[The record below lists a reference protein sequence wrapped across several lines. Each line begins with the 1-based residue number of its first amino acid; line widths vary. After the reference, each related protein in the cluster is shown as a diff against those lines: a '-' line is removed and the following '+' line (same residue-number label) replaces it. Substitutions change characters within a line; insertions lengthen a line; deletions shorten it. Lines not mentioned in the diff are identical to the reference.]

1 MQLVLQYENF
11 IMHSFI
17 DGDLSEAPLS
27 VQKLRETLLTND
39 NLGYHLWRKLGDV
52 ISSISAMGYHDDIDN
67 KPDTPFFL
75 TQLRKTAFARI
86 YSADKNVAIFLGR
99 PPRVTKRF
107 SHLQIPSSFL
117 DPSHSTEMWGPDAKA
132 NYRAETRWSALCVSL
147 KEEVLEIAHDKH
159 NKAYSERI
167 RYMLALFGFR

>member
-67 KPDTPFFL
+67 KPDTPFF
-75 TQLRKTAFARI
+75 
-86 YSADKNVAIFLGR
+86 
-99 PPRVTKRF
+99 
-107 SHLQIPSSFL
+107 
-117 DPSHSTEMWGPDAKA
+117 
-132 NYRAETRWSALCVSL
+132 
-147 KEEVLEIAHDKH
+147 
-159 NKAYSERI
+159 
-167 RYMLALFGFR
+167 